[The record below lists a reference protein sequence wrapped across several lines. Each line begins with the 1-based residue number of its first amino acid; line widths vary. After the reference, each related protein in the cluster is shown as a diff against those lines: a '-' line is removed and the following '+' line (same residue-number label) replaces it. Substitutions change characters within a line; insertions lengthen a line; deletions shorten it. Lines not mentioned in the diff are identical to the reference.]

1 MLTAITGINWGD
13 EGKGRMVDL
22 ISQEYDIV
30 ARYQGGNNA
39 GHTVKNERGK
49 FVLNLLPSGILR
61 PDVVCVMGN
70 GMVIDPH
77 HLDGEINKL
86 REQGISITPANLKIS
101 DRATITMPYHVE
113 QDGLE
118 EARLSKTGAQ
128 FGSTKRGIAYAYG
141 DKYMKKTLRM
151 GDLLHLD
158 DSVHKRLVTM
168 VDSKNLVMEG
178 SYNAAPISVDEM
190 WAWLEKYAAIFKDY
204 ICAGIPGH
212 KLTNSIGVM
221 KAYSSC
227 VGDGPFAA
235 ELAMTEEEKHDLR
248 EAGHEYGAATG
259 RPRRVGPI
267 DLVASR
273 YGVFCQGCDEVA
285 LTLLDVLD
293 YMEKIPMVTA
303 YKLTDGTTTTRFPM
317 GEALDT
323 AQPVVE
329 YLPGWHCD
337 ITAARKWEDLPKEA
351 RDYVEY
357 LEKAVG
363 CKITYISEHYRKE
376 GKEIAVR
383 DFYQFMV
390 DNPSAYPKTSLASI
404 EDFEE
409 VFRRQA
415 ELGRPTL
422 CLCFTSKMS
431 GCVGSARN
439 ARELVLEDYPDAKIE
454 VLDSAAA
461 TVTEATMVENAVAI
475 RDAGCTLDEA
485 VTWLEAEKATNNI
498 FFTVGN
504 LDYLIKG
511 GRIGKVSGRAANL
524 LGIKPMI
531 LFKDGEIFSGGV
543 ARGRQKSFEKALE
556 QLMNY
561 LDANGGTPDD
571 YRLIV
576 GYGYDEEEG
585 KRLWLQTRAA
595 LRAKYP
601 AAACEV
607 GLLQIG
613 CTIAVHTGPYALGM
627 GVMRRWKKQQ

>member
-1 MLTAITGINWGD
+1 MRILY
-13 EGKGRMVDL
+13 VD
-22 ISQEYDIV
+22 ID
-30 ARYQGGNNA
+30 
-39 GHTVKNERGK
+39 T
-49 FVLNLLPSGILR
+49 LR
-61 PDVVCVMGN
+61 PDHLGCYGYPRATSTNIDKVAEDSVRFTDVYCSDAPCLPSRAALMTGRFGIHTGCVGHGGVNAEMRWEGRNRGMADFN
-70 GMVIDPH
+70 GRYNLPAVLRRAGMKTASISSFPDRHAAWWFNGGFDETYNIGKRGLEPAHEVIPVALDWLDRKRDTKDWFLHVHVWDPH
-77 HLDGEINKL
+77 IPYRTPTEYGEPFKDAPLPDPWMTQEILDKHRATKPGGHSACEVTGYDNKPNPATPRQPVEIKNTDDFRHMIDEYDTGIWYADKQLGLLFDKL
-86 REQGISITPANLKIS
+86 REQGIEITPANLKIS

-158 DSVHKRLVTM
+158 DAVKKRLVTM

-204 ICAGIPGH
+204 ICDVGQYLADADAAGKKVLFEAQLGALRDIDFGIYPYTTSSNVIGAYAPIGAGIPGH
-212 KLTNSIGVM
+212 KLHNSIGVM

-235 ELAMTEEEKHDLR
+235 ELAMTEEEKHALR

-337 ITAARKWEDLPKEA
+337 ITAARKWEDLPQQA

-363 CKITYISEHYRKE
+363 CKITYISVGAERE
-376 GKEIAVR
+376 
-383 DFYQFMV
+383 
-390 DNPSAYPKTSLASI
+390 AYI
-404 EDFEE
+404 H
-409 VFRRQA
+409 
-415 ELGRPTL
+415 
-422 CLCFTSKMS
+422 
-431 GCVGSARN
+431 
-439 ARELVLEDYPDAKIE
+439 
-454 VLDSAAA
+454 
-461 TVTEATMVENAVAI
+461 
-475 RDAGCTLDEA
+475 
-485 VTWLEAEKATNNI
+485 
-498 FFTVGN
+498 
-504 LDYLIKG
+504 
-511 GRIGKVSGRAANL
+511 
-524 LGIKPMI
+524 
-531 LFKDGEIFSGGV
+531 
-543 ARGRQKSFEKALE
+543 RG
-556 QLMNY
+556 
-561 LDANGGTPDD
+561 
-571 YRLIV
+571 
-576 GYGYDEEEG
+576 
-585 KRLWLQTRAA
+585 
-595 LRAKYP
+595 
-601 AAACEV
+601 
-607 GLLQIG
+607 
-613 CTIAVHTGPYALGM
+613 
-627 GVMRRWKKQQ
+627 